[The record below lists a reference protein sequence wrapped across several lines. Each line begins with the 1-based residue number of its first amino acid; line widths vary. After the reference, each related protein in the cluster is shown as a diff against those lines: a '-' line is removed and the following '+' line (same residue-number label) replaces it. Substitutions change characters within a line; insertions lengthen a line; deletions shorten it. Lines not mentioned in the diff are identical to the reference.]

1 MRKFL
6 VVLDDSKEC
15 LNAIRYAALRAASTA
30 GGVQVLS
37 VIPAAE
43 IQHGFGVA
51 EVMRAEAR
59 DRIEAQFEV
68 YAKWMRDRPGIE
80 PELVV
85 REGDP
90 GGELLAQIA
99 KDEGIDLSQ
108 VVAVGDGA
116 NDLKMMATAGLGV
129 AWNAKPRVQME
140 AGARLNGD
148 TLLDLLYLFGFTREE
163 IEMLYA

>member
-15 LNAIRYAALRAASTA
+15 LNAIRYAALRAAATA

-37 VIPAAE
+37 VIPANE

-59 DRIEAQFEV
+59 ERIEAHFEV
-68 YAKWMRDRPGIE
+68 FAKWMRDRPGVE

-90 GGELLAQIA
+90 GTELLAQIA
-99 KDEGIDLSQ
+99 ADDAIGVVVLAASSDGSGPGPLVTQMMREMSTLPCSLTIVPGDLS
-108 VVAVGDGA
+108 
-116 NDLKMMATAGLGV
+116 
-129 AWNAKPRVQME
+129 RE
-140 AGARLNGD
+140 RLEQI
-148 TLLDLLYLFGFTREE
+148 TR
-163 IEMLYA
+163 

>member
-15 LNAIRYAALRAASTA
+15 LNAIRYAALRAAST
-30 GGVQVLS
+30 GGAVQVLS
-37 VIPAAE
+37 VIPAEE

-59 DRIEAQFEV
+59 ERIEAQFEV
-68 YAKWMRDRPGIE
+68 FAKWMRDRPGVE

-90 GGELLAQIA
+90 GGELIAQISDDPEIA
-99 KDEGIDLSQ
+99 IVVLAAASEGSGPGPLITRLMRELTSLPCPLTIVPGSISRERLEQ
-108 VVAVGDGA
+108 V
-116 NDLKMMATAGLGV
+116 T
-129 AWNAKPRVQME
+129 
-140 AGARLNGD
+140 
-148 TLLDLLYLFGFTREE
+148 
-163 IEMLYA
+163 